1 MKTEIKSKVQALVD
15 SYTGVKKDIISKI
28 ADWKKDPIY
37 SAEHKDERIKELEAQ
52 AIQLDSVFNA
62 KLKDLISEEKTA
74 IIGEPEAK
82 PADYQVQ
89 ISNALKFLELAGSKL
104 TDDQAYNILKPFQ
117 ADYDTMQLFQA
128 TIGGIAKNG
137 GIHSTF
143 SKTFSKTNDFMEL
156 VNSLEFSEK
165 TANSLFDF
173 KADGLTAGVRST
185 MFMDSISQIEQLA
198 SKIDAA

>member
-1 MKTEIKSKVQALVD
+1 MKTKIKKKVQALID

-28 ADWKKDPIY
+28 ADWKKDTIY
-37 SAEHKDERIKELEAQ
+37 SAEHKDERIKELEAE
-52 AIQLDSVFNA
+52 AVQLDMVFNG
-62 KLKDLISEEKTA
+62 KMKDVISEEKA
-74 IIGEPEAK
+74 ALIGEPEAK

-104 TDDQAYNILKPFQ
+104 NDDQAYNILKPFQ

-137 GIHSTF
+137 GVHSTF
-143 SKTFSKTNDFMEL
+143 SKTFEKTNDFMAL
-156 VNSLEFSEK
+156 VNSFEFSEK
-165 TANSLFDF
+165 TAVNLFDF
-173 KADGLTAGVRST
+173 KADGLTAGVKSS
-185 MFMDSISQIEQLA
+185 MFMDSINQIEQLA

>member
-1 MKTEIKSKVQALVD
+1 MKTEIKSKVQTLVD
-15 SYTGVKKDIISKI
+15 SYNAVKKNVISKI
-28 ADWKKDPIY
+28 ADWQKDTIY
-37 SAEHKDERIKELEAQ
+37 ALDYKAEKIKELEKEAAQ
-52 AIQLDSVFNA
+52 YDSVFNT
-62 KLKDLISEEKTA
+62 KLKDLISEEKKA